1 MRHTR
6 ALTVCAAIAHD
17 GAPIGNH
24 HPGETENIH
33 WPYGYVAA
41 GDISGRLLVWNLRL
55 IIDKDRRVGKA
66 PASSKVHVLSS
77 NEVGGLRSLD
87 PLPWKEARKQARKKK
102 N

>member
-6 ALTVCAAIAHD
+6 ALTVCAAIAHN
-17 GAPIGNH
+17 GAPIGNRD
-24 HPGETENIH
+24 PGEAEKIH

-55 IIDKDRRVGKA
+55 IMEKDRRVGKA
-66 PASSKVHVLSS
+66 TATASSKVHVLSS
-77 NEVGGLRSLD
+77 NEVGSVIS
-87 PLPWKEARKQARKKK
+87 PFFFWKK